1 MSNICQIIECVIVRC
16 CGHWPRGSRG
26 KVKNTGFPQ
35 ADSSSPFLAPGS
47 CIILAKSQ
55 RLNFLI
61 CLKRRQK
68 GSIKEGSCEG
78 QMKYIQRGREK
89 Q

>member
-1 MSNICQIIECVIVRC
+1 MIVKC

-35 ADSSSPFLAPGS
+35 ADSSSSSLALGS
-47 CIILAKSQ
+47 CIILAKSRNLSEAQ
-55 RLNFLI
+55 FPHLF
-61 CLKRRQK
+61 KMKQK

-78 QMKYIQRGREK
+78 QMKYLQRALD
-89 Q
+89 QQ